1 MKQLKVLD
9 LVVNSD
15 EKKVDSFTDKLD
27 SSFEIK
33 HKYDDYIY
41 DEEWLGEVEQGIRF
55 INNILANPNRFIVNE
70 EEVVKVELARRITV
84 DSIKH
89 LSKNTN
95 LIQDINEKS
104 GDVKPSKILNI
115 NKEESFN
122 TYENR
127 FIYSVIKTIEMF
139 VFRKKQ
145 MLNTDFKYKNEKQM
159 QYSGATQIGQEDVG
173 ISINYN
179 SNLNE
184 KVDQK
189 KIERILERIRKVEL
203 LINDLK
209 RSELY
214 ITLSKDNVA
223 LVTSPI
229 KKTNVILR
237 NTNFQG
243 VLKLWDYM
251 QRNVEDNSK
260 IVSDDKTI
268 NEDENL
274 KGFIDEAFML
284 NYLIANTLDEDD
296 SEKQKKNAEY
306 LINNLIQKVVITND
320 NISKKELKEMVDKQ
334 FVVIKNQ
341 RLTESREIKKVFKE
355 AIKEYKKE
363 IQQIKL

>member
-27 SSFEIK
+27 SSFEIE

-41 DEEWLGEVEQGIRF
+41 DEQWLDEIEKGIRY
-55 INNILANPNRFIVNE
+55 INNILANPNRFIINE

-95 LIQDINEKS
+95 LIQDINEES
-104 GDVKPSKILNI
+104 GDVTPSKILNI

-127 FIYSVIKTIEMF
+127 FIYSLVKTMEMF

-145 MLNTDFKYKNEKQM
+145 MLDTNFEFKNEKKM
-159 QYSGATQIGQEDVG
+159 QYSGATKIGQEDVG

-179 SNLNE
+179 SQLND
-184 KVDQK
+184 KSGKNKAQ
-189 KIERILERIRKVEL
+189 IILERIKKIEL
-203 LINDLK
+203 LLDDLK
-209 RSELY
+209 RSELF

-223 LVTSPI
+223 LLTSPI

-237 NTNFQG
+237 NNDFQG
-243 VLKLWDYM
+243 ALKLWDYM
-251 QRNVEDNSK
+251 QRHVEDASK
-260 IVSDDKTI
+260 RVKGDKVI
-268 NEDENL
+268 KEDEEL
-274 KGFIDEAFML
+274 KNFIDEAFMI
-284 NYLIANTLDEDD
+284 NYLIANSLDEEDK
-296 SEKQKKNAEY
+296 EKKKQNAEY
-306 LINNLIQKVVITND
+306 LISNLVQKVVTTNEEIT
-320 NISKKELKEMVDKQ
+320 KKELNEMVNEQ
-334 FVVIKNQ
+334 FVFIRNQ
-341 RLTESREIKKVFKE
+341 KLTETKEIKKVFKQ
-355 AIKEYKKE
+355 AIKDYKKE
-363 IQQIKL
+363 INKIKL